1 MNCTRTCM
9 KVDCTRAFF
18 SNFLNDLD
26 SCPAEKPAESCCLL
40 SAEDDL
46 FLASDTGLKPT
57 ELSPEV
63 LDSPVDSSGDS
74 YVAMAIRVSAPSLG
88 SLDVYRTLYMRM
100 HATYEYAG
108 ITRSFSRRDVQ
119 APQEQRHPG

>member
-1 MNCTRTCM
+1 M

-46 FLASDTGLKPT
+46 FLASDAALKPT

-63 LDSPVDSSGDS
+63 LDSPVAVSPEHSGDS
-74 YVAMAIRVSAPSLG
+74 SVQFRSHGDKGVSSEPW
-88 SLDVYRTLYMRM
+88 
-100 HATYEYAG
+100 
-108 ITRSFSRRDVQ
+108 
-119 APQEQRHPG
+119 